1 MKFQFLPL
9 VIRTLLVVAA
19 LAAPFSMAS
28 AADGG
33 QIIIRDA
40 EIEEDLHEWTAD
52 VIRAAG
58 MNPEQVRIILI
69 QSPEVNAFVAG
80 GANIF
85 IYTGLIQKT
94 ENPAEVVGV
103 IAHELGHIAGG
114 HLTRTGEVAKNASFE
129 AMLGALI
136 GIGAAVATGDG
147 SAAAAGISIGQ
158 GQAMNRY
165 LAYSRVQESSAD
177 QAGYR
182 FMTGAGLNPEGL
194 PSFLEKLASQEL
206 LTTSQQSKYV
216 RSHPLSSA
224 RVEALRHKVESSPLR
239 NAALPEKWNDDYAR
253 MKAKLLGFISPQQV
267 TYIYKG
273 DDHSISA
280 DYARAVAAYK
290 FNQVDQSLRLVDGLI
305 AREPQN
311 PYFYEL
317 KGQVLF
323 EFGKIAQS
331 VPAYEKAVKLAPESG
346 LIRMA
351 YAQSLI
357 ESAGSG
363 KSINVSALNE
373 AINQLK
379 RAERDEPRVSRMKRL
394 LATAFGKQGKEAE
407 ARVYLAEEALM
418 QGNKAEAVRLAKVTK
433 NQLPPN
439 SPEALRAADII
450 NTVGD
455 DGETR

>member
-1 MKFQFLPL
+1 
-9 VIRTLLVVAA
+9 
-19 LAAPFSMAS
+19 
-28 AADGG
+28 
-33 QIIIRDA
+33 
-40 EIEEDLHEWTAD
+40 
-52 VIRAAG
+52 
-58 MNPEQVRIILI
+58 
-69 QSPEVNAFVAG
+69 
-80 GANIF
+80 
-85 IYTGLIQKT
+85 
-94 ENPAEVVGV
+94 
-103 IAHELGHIAGG
+103 
-114 HLTRTGEVAKNASFE
+114 
-129 AMLGALI
+129 
-136 GIGAAVATGDG
+136 
-147 SAAAAGISIGQ
+147 
-158 GQAMNRY
+158 
-165 LAYSRVQESSAD
+165 
-177 QAGYR
+177 
-182 FMTGAGLNPEGL
+182 
-194 PSFLEKLASQEL
+194 
-206 LTTSQQSKYV
+206 
-216 RSHPLSSA
+216 
-224 RVEALRHKVESSPLR
+224 
-239 NAALPEKWNDDYAR
+239 
-253 MKAKLLGFISPQQV
+253 
-267 TYIYKG
+267 
-273 DDHSISA
+273 
-280 DYARAVAAYK
+280 VAAYK

-305 AREPQN
+305 TREPQN